1 MNKEKNIYIYTTVFM
16 IIGFLAMYFFI
27 RYHRVLNSDSSISP
41 QRAPTYTI
49 GSSAQ
54 SIAALDSSGNLSQLS
69 FPTGMIMIWY
79 PPDTSLTSL
88 NLLTIASSVPS
99 GWAICDGS
107 KGTPDLRGRFVLMA
121 HDTSNGTYGSA
132 THPIGQTGG
141 EEKHVLTISEMP
153 THSHAGVMK
162 WPGGGPGVQQD
173 GNENARAEASGLTEP
188 KGDNM
193 PHKNMTPYY
202 TLVYVMKL

>member
-99 GWAICDGS
+99 GWAICDGT

-121 HDTSNGTYGSA
+121 QDSA
-132 THPIGQTGG
+132 YSIMSTGG
-141 EEKHVLTISEMP
+141 EKTHTLTEAEMP
-153 THSHAGVMK
+153 SHTHQSSA
-162 WPGGGPGVQQD
+162 GGGQRWNDGEGVWGIRATPTD
-173 GNENARAEASGLTEP
+173 TSSKGGNQPHN
-188 KGDNM
+188 NM
-193 PHKNMTPYY
+193 PPFY
-202 TLVYVMKL
+202 TLVYIMRL